1 MCAGCQKLSIQ
12 VLYDNNIHARYV
24 LGSFHY
30 SSIFCHHEQ
39 GTCGLLHFS
48 TAAFT
53 FSSSSVSAFSFF
65 GIRLTIFFSEVGG
78 CAALPFT
85 VPGENAALPL
95 GPLVLGILEIPEP
108 VPLDSAV
115 VRLPAI
121 GSRPCGWNRVDC
133 IARTARFMTSGL
145 RGVAK
150 TVGRSTLPTGLPSRL
165 KILADFL
172 VIGFHRLSSLGRF
185 ERYVC

>member
-1 MCAGCQKLSIQ
+1 M
-12 VLYDNNIHARYV
+12 
-24 LGSFHY
+24 
-30 SSIFCHHEQ
+30 SSIACPLFA
-39 GTCGLLHFS
+39 TVSLDAV
-48 TAAFT
+48 AAI
-53 FSSSSVSAFSFF
+53 AENKAKRFSFF

-78 CAALPFT
+78 CPALPFT

-115 VRLPAI
+115 VRLPAM

-172 VIGFHRLSSLGRF
+172 VIGFHRLSSLRRF
-185 ERYVC
+185 EG